1 MAREQSLLINIE
13 FESEASIS
21 KKLNAL
27 LKNIQ
32 KNNAF
37 KIDLDTSS
45 FNNSLK
51 GLSSELNKINQ
62 QLNNTFNASMY
73 SNQASQINNVTSAYK
88 EQLATAKQIDNVS
101 SKTTKVSLN
110 PDGSVKEALS
120 DVTKLNVGLGQTA
133 TIVNNVKSGMST
145 MTQSVS
151 FDKINNTI
159 DSMKSKLESLKS
171 NNFIDDSVIGGL
183 QSKLNS
189 INTNTPEKEIL
200 ELQSVINNLGNS
212 ESQIVRVQN
221 AISKMQSNLTSMK
234 GKYGNLVGD
243 SSSINELKAYEGEI
257 KNLQSILQKLNGGTT
272 FSGSKIS
279 SELNKASSASKD
291 LKNSVVQSSN
301 ALRLA
306 SKEASTLGDSLS
318 RAFKNSGIFI
328 STYQVFNIIR
338 NGLTDIKNL
347 DDALRDL
354 KRVSDDVSASL
365 INSFV
370 SQANSMA
377 IALGNTTEGVIK
389 ATTTFKQLG
398 YTFKEASE
406 YMAKNSIILS
416 NVGDMSAEDSANA
429 IVSILKGF
437 RMEASQTTSV
447 VDMLNEA
454 GNRFA
459 ITTGQLAEG
468 LRVGS
473 ASLAIANNDLAQS
486 SALITAGTEVLR
498 NPDQVANGLKTISM
512 RLRGIADENG
522 ELVPEMQELVKSL
535 SGVDI
540 TDRQTGNIR
549 STFDILN
556 DLGKVWKKLGDKQQA
571 LLTEKIA
578 GKTRGNVF
586 ASIMQNAE
594 KLDDVYSKLQ
604 NSAGSAEAEQARYMD
619 SISGKVNA
627 LSESFKKLWIDSIN
641 TESVKS
647 LVDTGTLLINVF
659 DGAINTF
666 GAFPTVI
673 ATVVA
678 GLTIFNTKFRE
689 STSIF
694 ANCIPFVSNFTNSMN
709 GMGENLSASI
719 TKYKKAIVEV
729 KAFGVA
735 SQQAG
740 VSTNGLG
747 IGLAGLYGKLALTTA
762 GLVATKIATIA
773 LQTAMSMGISLAIS
787 GAISLV
793 AKLGKELIGTGKS
806 MSECSSQAQEL
817 SNTLKG
823 LGGDNDLIS
832 QYEKLNKKLEEGNL
846 SESERKSLNE
856 QIVEKKKELSNID
869 TEYKKVLDDTTASYQ
884 EQLNLLRG
892 IYEVKLKDKAEDLD
906 DEMMSQKKA
915 DRIASKL
922 KQNIDAIKE
931 YESQGTWMGSSE
943 SEERMAESFEK
954 AKKNVKEYYTELSM
968 YNSNV
973 KLMEEANYSSGRS
986 VIALDDDTKNL
997 FNSLYDVQEGTVEA
1011 SQEIDE
1017 LGNSAESTSNKFKS
1031 LSDAISS
1038 STNKIE
1044 LIKQAI
1050 KEFNESGNG
1059 TISTS
1064 LEDKIFA
1071 SNDAELIAMLADKN
1085 TFMEK
1090 ANSLLEKEKT
1100 LREQNKKE
1108 ILLSA
1113 QAEVDATNTKA
1124 NTYGN
1129 DVTNK
1134 TNAENA
1140 KNNVTQ
1146 NILNDMAKMTG
1157 KTIDELGKQ
1166 YGIDTNNFNNAQN
1179 TKPSAIENVLNDM
1192 AKMTGKTV
1200 DELGT
1205 QYGIDVANFAKA
1217 QNEKIS
1223 IAQSIGNIVG
1233 NVIDAGMSILKN
1245 NNNSNKVSS
1254 GYNPIKS
1261 SYNPVGSNYNSDK
1274 DSNKKKK
1281 EQQDIERTADRYQE
1295 LKNKLDVV
1303 NDALDKNRIL
1313 QEQAHGQR
1321 KIDLMNKEIELL
1333 KKQAQAEKDLEN
1345 AYRRRANE
1353 LRNTLS
1359 GKGASFDSDGNVS
1372 NYNAL
1377 LESYR
1382 NRYNNNK
1389 TDANKKAYEDLKKLL
1404 EEYNGLVRDSINSSI
1419 NDYEKAMNEIKNI
1432 QEEKAKLI
1440 ADSEA
1445 KVTEIYKNELQKRTD
1460 EENKALQKKKE
1471 LLNKQWNEEDNADA
1485 RAELEKELSDIDA
1498 QIQQAIISGDK
1509 QLANALRKQYAE
1521 KQAELNKLIQDQ
1533 QREAMS
1539 NEIDD
1544 KIQAN
1549 EDKLEELMKPENIN
1563 KVIKNALETG
1573 VLDVMG
1579 ETIKL
1584 ADATKNY
1591 INDTVTGVTSA
1602 SLAYKELTDQI
1613 KEATNASLNMA
1624 QISSDLGLSNIAV
1637 ISNVNSRSAIPQAT
1651 SINNGKNISVVFNE
1665 PIVKV
1670 ESMSGNIDEIEEMA
1684 DIVERRVY
1692 KTLESR
1698 S

>member
-1 MAREQSLLINIE
+1 
-13 FESEASIS
+13 
-21 KKLNAL
+21 
-27 LKNIQ
+27 
-32 KNNAF
+32 
-37 KIDLDTSS
+37 
-45 FNNSLK
+45 
-51 GLSSELNKINQ
+51 
-62 QLNNTFNASMY
+62 
-73 SNQASQINNVTSAYK
+73 
-88 EQLATAKQIDNVS
+88 
-101 SKTTKVSLN
+101 
-110 PDGSVKEALS
+110 
-120 DVTKLNVGLGQTA
+120 
-133 TIVNNVKSGMST
+133 
-145 MTQSVS
+145 
-151 FDKINNTI
+151 
-159 DSMKSKLESLKS
+159 
-171 NNFIDDSVIGGL
+171 
-183 QSKLNS
+183 
-189 INTNTPEKEIL
+189 
-200 ELQSVINNLGNS
+200 
-212 ESQIVRVQN
+212 
-221 AISKMQSNLTSMK
+221 
-234 GKYGNLVGD
+234 
-243 SSSINELKAYEGEI
+243 
-257 KNLQSILQKLNGGTT
+257 
-272 FSGSKIS
+272 
-279 SELNKASSASKD
+279 
-291 LKNSVVQSSN
+291 
-301 ALRLA
+301 
-306 SKEASTLGDSLS
+306 
-318 RAFKNSGIFI
+318 
-328 STYQVFNIIR
+328 
-338 NGLTDIKNL
+338 
-347 DDALRDL
+347 
-354 KRVSDDVSASL
+354 
-365 INSFV
+365 
-370 SQANSMA
+370 
-377 IALGNTTEGVIK
+377 
-389 ATTTFKQLG
+389 
-398 YTFKEASE
+398 
-406 YMAKNSIILS
+406 
-416 NVGDMSAEDSANA
+416 
-429 IVSILKGF
+429 
-437 RMEASQTTSV
+437 
-447 VDMLNEA
+447 
-454 GNRFA
+454 
-459 ITTGQLAEG
+459 
-468 LRVGS
+468 
-473 ASLAIANNDLAQS
+473 
-486 SALITAGTEVLR
+486 
-498 NPDQVANGLKTISM
+498 
-512 RLRGIADENG
+512 
-522 ELVPEMQELVKSL
+522 
-535 SGVDI
+535 
-540 TDRQTGNIR
+540 
-549 STFDILN
+549 
-556 DLGKVWKKLGDKQQA
+556 
-571 LLTEKIA
+571 
-578 GKTRGNVF
+578 
-586 ASIMQNAE
+586 MQNAE

-647 LVDTGTLLINVF
+647 LVDTGTSLINVF

-666 GAFPTVI
+666 GAFPTVM

-787 GAISLV
+787 GAISLITN
-793 AKLGKELIGTGKS
+793 LGKELIGTGKS

-832 QYEKLNKKLEEGNL
+832 QYEELNKKLEEGNL

-869 TEYKKVLDDTTASYQ
+869 TEYKKVLDDTTTSYQ
-884 EQLNLLRG
+884 EQLNLLKG

-943 SEERMAESFEK
+943 SEERIAESFEK

-997 FNSLYDVQEGTVEA
+997 FNSLYDVQEGTVGA
-1011 SQEIDE
+1011 SQEIDD
-1017 LGNSAESTSNKFKS
+1017 LGDSVESTSNKFKS

-1044 LIKQAI
+1044 LIKQAM
-1050 KEFNESGNG
+1050 KEFKESGNG
-1059 TISTS
+1059 SISTS

-1090 ANSLLEKEKT
+1090 ANGLLEKEKT

-1179 TKPSAIENVLNDM
+1179 PKSTAMTSLLNDM
-1192 AKMTGKTV
+1192 ARMTGKTV
-1200 DELGT
+1200 NELGT
-1205 QYGIDVANFAKA
+1205 QYGIDVTNFKNANQAKLDIFEQQA
-1217 QNEKIS
+1217 RITQDKMN
-1223 IAQSIGNIVG
+1223 
-1233 NVIDAGMSILKN
+1233 ILKN
-1245 NNNSNKVSS
+1245 GFDSYVNDFANRVNSNNNNNPFGWTPKLTNSYSPVSS
-1254 GYNPIKS
+1254 G
-1261 SYNPVGSNYNSDK
+1261 YNPVGSNYNSDK

-1404 EEYNGLVRDSINSSI
+1404 DEYNDLVRDSINSSI
-1419 NDYEKAMNEIKNI
+1419 NNYEKAMNEIKNI
-1432 QEEKAKLI
+1432 QEEKAELI
-1440 ADSEA
+1440 KNTESEI
-1445 KVTEIYKNELQKRTD
+1445 TEIYKNELQKRFD

-1471 LLNKQWNEEDNADA
+1471 LLNKEWTEEDNADA

-1539 NEIDD
+1539 NEFDD

-1591 INDTVTGVTSA
+1591 INDTVIGVTSA

>member
-1 MAREQSLLINIE
+1 
-13 FESEASIS
+13 
-21 KKLNAL
+21 
-27 LKNIQ
+27 
-32 KNNAF
+32 
-37 KIDLDTSS
+37 
-45 FNNSLK
+45 
-51 GLSSELNKINQ
+51 
-62 QLNNTFNASMY
+62 
-73 SNQASQINNVTSAYK
+73 
-88 EQLATAKQIDNVS
+88 
-101 SKTTKVSLN
+101 
-110 PDGSVKEALS
+110 
-120 DVTKLNVGLGQTA
+120 
-133 TIVNNVKSGMST
+133 
-145 MTQSVS
+145 
-151 FDKINNTI
+151 
-159 DSMKSKLESLKS
+159 
-171 NNFIDDSVIGGL
+171 
-183 QSKLNS
+183 
-189 INTNTPEKEIL
+189 
-200 ELQSVINNLGNS
+200 
-212 ESQIVRVQN
+212 
-221 AISKMQSNLTSMK
+221 
-234 GKYGNLVGD
+234 
-243 SSSINELKAYEGEI
+243 
-257 KNLQSILQKLNGGTT
+257 
-272 FSGSKIS
+272 
-279 SELNKASSASKD
+279 
-291 LKNSVVQSSN
+291 
-301 ALRLA
+301 
-306 SKEASTLGDSLS
+306 
-318 RAFKNSGIFI
+318 
-328 STYQVFNIIR
+328 
-338 NGLTDIKNL
+338 
-347 DDALRDL
+347 
-354 KRVSDDVSASL
+354 
-365 INSFV
+365 
-370 SQANSMA
+370 
-377 IALGNTTEGVIK
+377 
-389 ATTTFKQLG
+389 
-398 YTFKEASE
+398 
-406 YMAKNSIILS
+406 
-416 NVGDMSAEDSANA
+416 
-429 IVSILKGF
+429 
-437 RMEASQTTSV
+437 
-447 VDMLNEA
+447 
-454 GNRFA
+454 
-459 ITTGQLAEG
+459 
-468 LRVGS
+468 
-473 ASLAIANNDLAQS
+473 
-486 SALITAGTEVLR
+486 
-498 NPDQVANGLKTISM
+498 
-512 RLRGIADENG
+512 
-522 ELVPEMQELVKSL
+522 
-535 SGVDI
+535 
-540 TDRQTGNIR
+540 
-549 STFDILN
+549 
-556 DLGKVWKKLGDKQQA
+556 
-571 LLTEKIA
+571 
-578 GKTRGNVF
+578 
-586 ASIMQNAE
+586 MQNAE

-647 LVDTGTLLINVF
+647 LVDTGTSLINVF

-666 GAFPTVI
+666 GAFPTVM

-787 GAISLV
+787 GAISLITN
-793 AKLGKELIGTGKS
+793 LGKELIGTGKS

-832 QYEKLNKKLEEGNL
+832 QYEELNKKLEEGNL

-869 TEYKKVLDDTTASYQ
+869 TEYKKVLDDTTTSYQ
-884 EQLNLLRG
+884 EQLNLLKG

-943 SEERMAESFEK
+943 SEERIAESFEK

-997 FNSLYDVQEGTVEA
+997 FNSLYDVQEGTVGA
-1011 SQEIDE
+1011 SQEIDD
-1017 LGNSAESTSNKFKS
+1017 LGDSVESTSNKFKS

-1044 LIKQAI
+1044 LIKQAM
-1050 KEFNESGNG
+1050 KEFKESGNG
-1059 TISTS
+1059 SISTS

-1090 ANSLLEKEKT
+1090 ANGLLEKEKT

-1233 NVIDAGMSILKN
+1233 NVIDVGMSILKN

-1404 EEYNGLVRDSINSSI
+1404 DEYNELVRDSINSSV
-1419 NDYEKAMNEIKNI
+1419 NDYEKAMSEIKNI
-1432 QEEKAKLI
+1432 QKEQAKLV
-1440 ADSEA
+1440 ADMENSISD
-1445 KVTEIYKNELQKRTD
+1445 KIKNEYNKRLS
-1460 EENKALQKKKE
+1460 EYEKFVNKKKE
-1471 LLNKQWNEEDNADA
+1471 LYQREWQEQDEEDARQSIQDELKDINQARLNAMK
-1485 RAELEKELSDIDA
+1485 EGNKELLSQLDKEYL
-1498 QIQQAIISGDK
+1498 DK
-1509 QLANALRKQYAE
+1509 QKELDKLIDQQERDKITQDLDDKLSEKQEEVENAL
-1521 KQAELNKLIQDQ
+1521 
-1533 QREAMS
+1533 S
-1539 NEIDD
+1539 
-1544 KIQAN
+1544 
-1549 EDKLEELMKPENIN
+1549 PENIR
-1563 KVIKNALETG
+1563 KLIEEAMTTG
-1573 VLDVMG
+1573 YVNIMG
-1579 ETIKL
+1579 EMMKLSEVSANYFNENIEGTQSMKL
-1584 ADATKNY
+1584 AQQEYNDALKETLAIYTQINSINSSIGVSNSVY
-1591 INDTVTGVTSA
+1591 IPTSKIPD
-1602 SLAYKELTDQI
+1602 SRSVSQSKIINIDMKPNITLNGTNVGIKELNQT
-1613 KEATNASLNMA
+1613 LNNFK
-1624 QISSDLGLSNIAV
+1624 QDLYE
-1637 ISNVNSRSAIPQAT
+1637 T
-1651 SINNGKNISVVFNE
+1651 
-1665 PIVKV
+1665 
-1670 ESMSGNIDEIEEMA
+1670 IDE
-1684 DIVERRVY
+1684 
-1692 KTLESR
+1692 KLG
-1698 S
+1698 

>member
-1 MAREQSLLINIE
+1 
-13 FESEASIS
+13 
-21 KKLNAL
+21 
-27 LKNIQ
+27 
-32 KNNAF
+32 
-37 KIDLDTSS
+37 
-45 FNNSLK
+45 
-51 GLSSELNKINQ
+51 
-62 QLNNTFNASMY
+62 
-73 SNQASQINNVTSAYK
+73 
-88 EQLATAKQIDNVS
+88 
-101 SKTTKVSLN
+101 
-110 PDGSVKEALS
+110 
-120 DVTKLNVGLGQTA
+120 
-133 TIVNNVKSGMST
+133 
-145 MTQSVS
+145 
-151 FDKINNTI
+151 
-159 DSMKSKLESLKS
+159 
-171 NNFIDDSVIGGL
+171 
-183 QSKLNS
+183 
-189 INTNTPEKEIL
+189 
-200 ELQSVINNLGNS
+200 
-212 ESQIVRVQN
+212 
-221 AISKMQSNLTSMK
+221 
-234 GKYGNLVGD
+234 
-243 SSSINELKAYEGEI
+243 
-257 KNLQSILQKLNGGTT
+257 
-272 FSGSKIS
+272 
-279 SELNKASSASKD
+279 
-291 LKNSVVQSSN
+291 
-301 ALRLA
+301 
-306 SKEASTLGDSLS
+306 
-318 RAFKNSGIFI
+318 
-328 STYQVFNIIR
+328 
-338 NGLTDIKNL
+338 
-347 DDALRDL
+347 
-354 KRVSDDVSASL
+354 
-365 INSFV
+365 
-370 SQANSMA
+370 
-377 IALGNTTEGVIK
+377 
-389 ATTTFKQLG
+389 
-398 YTFKEASE
+398 
-406 YMAKNSIILS
+406 
-416 NVGDMSAEDSANA
+416 
-429 IVSILKGF
+429 
-437 RMEASQTTSV
+437 
-447 VDMLNEA
+447 
-454 GNRFA
+454 
-459 ITTGQLAEG
+459 
-468 LRVGS
+468 
-473 ASLAIANNDLAQS
+473 
-486 SALITAGTEVLR
+486 
-498 NPDQVANGLKTISM
+498 
-512 RLRGIADENG
+512 
-522 ELVPEMQELVKSL
+522 
-535 SGVDI
+535 
-540 TDRQTGNIR
+540 
-549 STFDILN
+549 
-556 DLGKVWKKLGDKQQA
+556 
-571 LLTEKIA
+571 
-578 GKTRGNVF
+578 
-586 ASIMQNAE
+586 MQNAE

-604 NSAGSAEAEQARYMD
+604 NSVGSAEAEQARYMD

-647 LVDTGTLLINVF
+647 LVDTGTSLINVF

-666 GAFPTVI
+666 GAFPTVM

-787 GAISLV
+787 GAISLITN
-793 AKLGKELIGTGKS
+793 LGKELIGTGKS

-832 QYEKLNKKLEEGNL
+832 QYEELNKKLEEGNL

-869 TEYKKVLDDTTASYQ
+869 TEYKKVLDDTTTSYQ
-884 EQLNLLRG
+884 EQLNLLKG

-943 SEERMAESFEK
+943 SEERIAESFEK

-973 KLMEEANYSSGRS
+973 KLMEEANYLSGRS

-997 FNSLYDVQEGTVEA
+997 FNSLYDVQEGTVGA
-1011 SQEIDE
+1011 SQEIDD
-1017 LGNSAESTSNKFKS
+1017 LGDSVESTSNKFKS

-1044 LIKQAI
+1044 LIKQAM
-1050 KEFNESGNG
+1050 KEFKESGNG
-1059 TISTS
+1059 SISTS

-1090 ANSLLEKEKT
+1090 ANGLLEKEKT

-1404 EEYNGLVRDSINSSI
+1404 DEYNDLVRDSINSSV

-1432 QEEKAKLI
+1432 QEEKAELI
-1440 ADSEA
+1440 KNTESEI
-1445 KVTEIYKNELQKRTD
+1445 TEIYKNELQKRFD

-1471 LLNKQWNEEDNADA
+1471 LLNKEWTEEDNADA

-1591 INDTVTGVTSA
+1591 INDTVIGVTSA

>member
-1 MAREQSLLINIE
+1 
-13 FESEASIS
+13 
-21 KKLNAL
+21 
-27 LKNIQ
+27 
-32 KNNAF
+32 
-37 KIDLDTSS
+37 
-45 FNNSLK
+45 
-51 GLSSELNKINQ
+51 
-62 QLNNTFNASMY
+62 
-73 SNQASQINNVTSAYK
+73 
-88 EQLATAKQIDNVS
+88 
-101 SKTTKVSLN
+101 
-110 PDGSVKEALS
+110 
-120 DVTKLNVGLGQTA
+120 
-133 TIVNNVKSGMST
+133 
-145 MTQSVS
+145 
-151 FDKINNTI
+151 
-159 DSMKSKLESLKS
+159 
-171 NNFIDDSVIGGL
+171 
-183 QSKLNS
+183 
-189 INTNTPEKEIL
+189 
-200 ELQSVINNLGNS
+200 
-212 ESQIVRVQN
+212 
-221 AISKMQSNLTSMK
+221 
-234 GKYGNLVGD
+234 
-243 SSSINELKAYEGEI
+243 
-257 KNLQSILQKLNGGTT
+257 
-272 FSGSKIS
+272 
-279 SELNKASSASKD
+279 
-291 LKNSVVQSSN
+291 
-301 ALRLA
+301 
-306 SKEASTLGDSLS
+306 
-318 RAFKNSGIFI
+318 
-328 STYQVFNIIR
+328 
-338 NGLTDIKNL
+338 
-347 DDALRDL
+347 
-354 KRVSDDVSASL
+354 
-365 INSFV
+365 
-370 SQANSMA
+370 
-377 IALGNTTEGVIK
+377 
-389 ATTTFKQLG
+389 
-398 YTFKEASE
+398 
-406 YMAKNSIILS
+406 
-416 NVGDMSAEDSANA
+416 
-429 IVSILKGF
+429 
-437 RMEASQTTSV
+437 
-447 VDMLNEA
+447 
-454 GNRFA
+454 
-459 ITTGQLAEG
+459 
-468 LRVGS
+468 
-473 ASLAIANNDLAQS
+473 
-486 SALITAGTEVLR
+486 
-498 NPDQVANGLKTISM
+498 
-512 RLRGIADENG
+512 
-522 ELVPEMQELVKSL
+522 
-535 SGVDI
+535 
-540 TDRQTGNIR
+540 
-549 STFDILN
+549 
-556 DLGKVWKKLGDKQQA
+556 
-571 LLTEKIA
+571 
-578 GKTRGNVF
+578 
-586 ASIMQNAE
+586 MQNAE

-619 SISGKVNA
+619 SIGGKVNA

-647 LVDTGTLLINVF
+647 LVDTGTSLINVF

-666 GAFPTVI
+666 GAFPTVM

-869 TEYKKVLDDTTASYQ
+869 SEYKKVLNDNTTSYK
-884 EQLNLLRG
+884 EQLNLLKG
-892 IYEVKLKDKAEDLD
+892 IYEVKLKDKAENLD

-922 KQNIDAIKE
+922 KQNMDAIKE
-931 YESQGTWMGSSE
+931 YESQGTWMGTRE
-943 SEERMAESFEK
+943 SEERMTKSLEE

-986 VIALDDDTKNL
+986 IVALDDDAKNL
-997 FNSLYDVQEGTVEA
+997 FNSLYEVQEGTVDA
-1011 SQEIDE
+1011 SQGVDD
-1017 LGNSAESTSNKFKS
+1017 LGNSAEQTSSKFKA
-1031 LSDAISS
+1031 LSDSISA

-1044 LIKQAI
+1044 LIQQAM
-1050 KEFNESGNG
+1050 KEFKESGNG
-1059 TISTS
+1059 SISTS

-1071 SNDAELIAMLADKN
+1071 SNDVELIAMLADKN

-1090 ANSLLEKEKT
+1090 ANGLLEKEKT

-1108 ILLSA
+1108 ILMSA

-1233 NVIDAGMSILKN
+1233 NVINAGVSILKN

-1404 EEYNGLVRDSINSSI
+1404 DEYNELVRDSINSSV
-1419 NDYEKAMNEIKNI
+1419 NDYEKAMSEIKNI
-1432 QEEKAKLI
+1432 QKEQAKLV
-1440 ADSEA
+1440 ADMENSISD
-1445 KVTEIYKNELQKRTD
+1445 KIKNEYNKRLS
-1460 EENKALQKKKE
+1460 EYEKFVNKKKE
-1471 LLNKQWNEEDNADA
+1471 LYQREWQEQDEEDARQSIQDELKDINQARLNAMK
-1485 RAELEKELSDIDA
+1485 EGNKELLSQLDKEYL
-1498 QIQQAIISGDK
+1498 DK
-1509 QLANALRKQYAE
+1509 QKELDKLIDQQERDKITQDLDDKLSEKQEEVENAL
-1521 KQAELNKLIQDQ
+1521 
-1533 QREAMS
+1533 S
-1539 NEIDD
+1539 
-1544 KIQAN
+1544 
-1549 EDKLEELMKPENIN
+1549 PENIR
-1563 KVIKNALETG
+1563 KLIEEAMTTG
-1573 VLDVMG
+1573 YVNIMG
-1579 ETIKL
+1579 EMMKLSEVSANYFNENIEGTQSMKL
-1584 ADATKNY
+1584 AQQEYNDALKETLAIYTQINSINSSIGVSNSVY
-1591 INDTVTGVTSA
+1591 IPTSKIPD
-1602 SLAYKELTDQI
+1602 SRSVSQSKIINIDMKPNITLNGTNVGIKELNQT
-1613 KEATNASLNMA
+1613 LNNFK
-1624 QISSDLGLSNIAV
+1624 QDLYE
-1637 ISNVNSRSAIPQAT
+1637 T
-1651 SINNGKNISVVFNE
+1651 
-1665 PIVKV
+1665 
-1670 ESMSGNIDEIEEMA
+1670 IDE
-1684 DIVERRVY
+1684 
-1692 KTLESR
+1692 KLG
-1698 S
+1698 